1 MATMKADT
9 WADKFKFKDG
19 HLVTHRIHIKKF
31 TEGGIVMANNDLNPE
46 EQDLKVRRRL
56 LKLAVY
62 SVPAIA
68 TFMAA
73 KDSNAQSQ
81 PWPKRLNPGQQKQSI
96 KGLS

>member
-19 HLVTHRIHIKKF
+19 YLAIHRIHIKKF
-31 TEGGIVMANNDLNPE
+31 TEGGIVMANKDLNPE
-46 EQDLKVRRRL
+46 EQKHKVRRRL

-68 TFMAA
+68 TFMTA
-73 KDSNAQSQ
+73 KDSRASEQ
-81 PWPKRLNPGQQKQSI
+81 PWTKRINPGQQKQSI
-96 KGLS
+96 RGLS